1 MDSAFST
8 SKVQSCCPQMWYSLC
23 SNKLAVH
30 LDNFQADMQVVQ
42 TISSV
47 GLQPLNATRYIHFR
61 FKEDILFQ
69 SVKLDDNFLTP
80 YLVNSWNFTRRKFFF
95 ILVIISHSFQTFSS
109 TFTSAYSPS
118 PSSDI
123 PSQAA
128 ASRYLLLVIYIPLE
142 PRLTRLWVPPPSWIL
157 SSVDNIRDAEN
168 LCPIHSV
175 RIPVSHQAAD
185 LLSHISQEDLYLQL
199 L

>member
-1 MDSAFST
+1 
-8 SKVQSCCPQMWYSLC
+8 MWYSLC

-80 YLVNSWNFTRRKFFF
+80 YLVNS
-95 ILVIISHSFQTFSS
+95 
-109 TFTSAYSPS
+109 
-118 PSSDI
+118 
-123 PSQAA
+123 
-128 ASRYLLLVIYIPLE
+128 
-142 PRLTRLWVPPPSWIL
+142 
-157 SSVDNIRDAEN
+157 
-168 LCPIHSV
+168 
-175 RIPVSHQAAD
+175 
-185 LLSHISQEDLYLQL
+185 
-199 L
+199 